1 MSYWEEVVAVLRT
14 VPEISEWFEA
24 EDPANLKEIT
34 RVTLEIWKEA
44 TLYQGFDVY
53 RIIKLLR
60 ANYQAYMASLLE
72 EQVSYEVTVN
82 GTKKTFRYSNNEKLT
97 TDIHFILFLFANRGC
112 SVQKVLEKSTDQIR
126 TVMDW
131 LISKLNLDITE
142 NEPGRSLGPD
152 IITIPRIAA
161 CFPTVFCNVFHARE
175 AKPIVTLSQ
184 LNLPESTSHAVL
196 CPALA
201 SCVPPECIEKAENVH
216 IVFFCVHVLL
226 DDVLHKKDKRL
237 TELDQMFAYYKA
249 AYGSVACHI
258 LYDRN
263 QGD

>member
-175 AKPIVTLSQ
+175 
-184 LNLPESTSHAVL
+184 
-196 CPALA
+196 
-201 SCVPPECIEKAENVH
+201 SCTGQNMTCTGHHDEEGRYFVFGEIEKSSNNSSSSSSSEDENDEESSDDSG
-216 IVFFCVHVLL
+216 IV
-226 DDVLHKKDKRL
+226 
-237 TELDQMFAYYKA
+237 E
-249 AYGSVACHI
+249 
-258 LYDRN
+258 
-263 QGD
+263 